1 MSEDNRATGPGRQA
15 VTDGLLTGAGIRCK
29 MGTHGAASLLN
40 QMLPEAPLMSKGGNK
55 IKQIKLKLLIIKVI

>member
-1 MSEDNRATGPGRQA
+1 MSEDKGATGPGGQP

-29 MGTHGAASLLN
+29 MGTHGAAILLN

-55 IKQIKLKLLIIKVI
+55 IKKIKLKLLIIKVI